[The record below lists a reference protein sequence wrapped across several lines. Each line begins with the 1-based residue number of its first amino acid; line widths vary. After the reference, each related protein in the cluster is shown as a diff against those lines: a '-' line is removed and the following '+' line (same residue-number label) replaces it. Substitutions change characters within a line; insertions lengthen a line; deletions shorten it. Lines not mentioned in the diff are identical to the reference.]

1 MGKAG
6 RRHSFFPVLN
16 GISYIQETKNYCCMI
31 KFSTL
36 QEGDLVIV
44 DFEGVSR
51 EGIVSRLDHEEKKAC
66 VESDVQEYWYAPE
79 QMAPI
84 PLDDENLIHKLGF
97 EKQDMGDH
105 TKYLKGA
112 FRILVPRGGDFGHF
126 EMWYREDRRHI
137 NYPMAVHE
145 LQNAYYQ
152 MTKVELSP
160 ELT

>member
-1 MGKAG
+1 
-6 RRHSFFPVLN
+6 
-16 GISYIQETKNYCCMI
+16 MI

-36 QEGDLVIV
+36 QEGDLVV
-44 DFEGVSR
+44 AEFEGVRR
-51 EGIVSRLDHEEKKAC
+51 EGIVKDLDHEDKEAC
-66 VESDVQEYWYAPE
+66 VETDIQKYWYP
-79 QMAPI
+79 QDLLYPI
-84 PLDDENLIHKLGF
+84 PLDEEHITHQLGF

-112 FRILVPRGGDFGHF
+112 FRILVPKEGDFTHF
-126 EMWYREDRRHI
+126 DMWYREDRRHI